1 MKIWD
6 LVRAVRAHSDV
17 SGSGNVRPR
26 LLLQHEILPLE
37 DQKRDLLPFNLV
49 KKKRSKE
56 VVNPV
61 SQHQSN
67 QQTME
72 GRPGGLSINKQT
84 QFHLKQRQE
93 NAYARQPFY
102 QQPKVSLI
110 NRVEVRKRFSQFR
123 ELNKREEQTNAL
135 ERPGKYIIAM
145 LSHANANQEFVHMI
159 FSSDVSQFLRT
170 YRGDRPC

>member
-17 SGSGNVRPR
+17 SGSGRRPR

-37 DQKRDLLPFNLV
+37 DQKKDLLPFNLV

-61 SQHQSN
+61 SQRQSS

-72 GRPGGLSINKQT
+72 GRPRGLSNKQT
-84 QFHLKQRQE
+84 QSHLKQTQQK
-93 NAYARQPFY
+93 AYARQPVY

-110 NRVEVRKRFSQFR
+110 NRIQVRKRFSQFR

-135 ERPGKYIIAM
+135 ERPGKYMTAM
-145 LSHANANQEFVHMI
+145 LSHANANQELF
-159 FSSDVSQFLRT
+159 T
-170 YRGDRPC
+170 

>member
-17 SGSGNVRPR
+17 SGSGRRPR

-37 DQKRDLLPFNLV
+37 DQRDLLV
-49 KKKRSKE
+49 KKRSKE

-61 SQHQSN
+61 SQRQSN

-72 GRPGGLSINKQT
+72 VNKQT
-84 QFHLKQRQE
+84 QSHLKQRQQ
-93 NAYARQPFY
+93 NAYARQPLY
-102 QQPKVSLI
+102 QQPKVSRI

-135 ERPGKYIIAM
+135 ERPGKYM
-145 LSHANANQEFVHMI
+145 TANANQELF
-159 FSSDVSQFLRT
+159 T
-170 YRGDRPC
+170 